1 MNELR
6 NFNEIFKK
14 NVTYDNMKTN
24 NKQSFTLSLEN
35 TFLEKPGAEGVC
47 QTDLRTFLGLI
58 KSTRFQKFY
67 AVFPLLDPTNRVCNI
82 SNAPEH

>member
-1 MNELR
+1 MT

-14 NVTYDNMKTN
+14 NVTYDNVKTN
-24 NKQSFTLSLEN
+24 KKQSFTLSLEN
-35 TFLEKPGAEGVC
+35 TFLEKPDAEGVG
-47 QTDLRTFLGLI
+47 QTDLPTFLGLT
-58 KSTRFQKFY
+58 KSACFQKCY

>member
-1 MNELR
+1 MR

-24 NKQSFTLSLEN
+24 KKQSFTLSLEY
-35 TFLEKPGAEGVC
+35 TFLEKPGAEGVG
-47 QTDLRTFLGLI
+47 QTDLPTFLGLI
-58 KSTRFQKFY
+58 KSTRFQKCY

-82 SNAPEH
+82 SNAPEHKK